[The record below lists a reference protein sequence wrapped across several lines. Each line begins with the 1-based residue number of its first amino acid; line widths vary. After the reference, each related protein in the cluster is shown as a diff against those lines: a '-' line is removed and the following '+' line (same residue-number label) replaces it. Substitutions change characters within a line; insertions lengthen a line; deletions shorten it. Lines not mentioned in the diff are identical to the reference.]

1 MKYDEIWWNQI
12 KLYTVLS
19 MIKPWLNYIQLQ
31 DFDLWVCLH
40 FRYNQH
46 STNHWRANVPLA
58 KCYQEDNAKTFHEE
72 HNAASNSGSFQM
84 FPVQDSFLMQ
94 GNRTNRSLHDRR
106 CMSLYISVFSA
117 PVHPSWHS
125 SASLCCCLLL
135 LLFLLIRFM
144 SASLL
149 SSFSYSPYLSIFTN
163 TFEDMC
169 FF

>member
-1 MKYDEIWWNQI
+1 
-12 KLYTVLS
+12 

-46 STNHWRANVPLA
+46 STNHWRAKVPLA

-106 CMSLYISVFSA
+106 CNSLYISVF
-117 PVHPSWHS
+117 
-125 SASLCCCLLL
+125 L
-135 LLFLLIRFM
+135 LLFIPPDTPPPPCAVASCCCF
-144 SASLL
+144 SSLL
-149 SSFSYSPYLSIFTN
+149 DLWAPCYCRHFHIHHISLYSPTLLKT
-163 TFEDMC
+163 C
-169 FF
+169 VFFFSKVFFAATAG